1 MGQHYVP
8 EVYLK
13 EFSHKQGMFY
23 VFNKVDA
30 LKYPKYKIESKAYRS
45 YCQEKDFY
53 TIDTDSLNIL
63 GITENIDPYVVENKV
78 NKSFED
84 DYGKYFKLITSE
96 GFLAPTKAEIFIKM
110 LVHFKLRNKS
120 WRQSYNT
127 ERIISILQK
136 EVDNLTERAINNEL
150 HFENISVDVKIQ
162 TIEKVFNQYSE
173 TKDLDKQFQL
183 LGLLKRS
190 KYDTDLTIHFIDLL
204 MKSKWTLMVSD
215 GSSRFITTDN
225 PGFSIDRMGKLH
237 NTKFIEDA
245 KFYFPIS
252 PYYCIIIDT
261 GCNDIEFIFNPSK
274 KTIIHQVANF
284 ALVSIVNHNSAK
296 LANKYLFSDNPTIL
310 EYFKLNP

>member
-23 VFNKVDA
+23 VLNKADA

-53 TIDTDSLNIL
+53 TIDTDSLKIL

-84 DYGKYFKLITSE
+84 DYGKYFKLITSD

-136 EVDNLTERAINNEL
+136 EIDNLTERAINNEL
-150 HFENISVDVKIQ
+150 HFENIPIDVKIQ

-173 TKDLDKQFQL
+173 TKDLDKLFQL
-183 LGLLKRS
+183 WGLLRRS

-204 MKSKWTLMVSD
+204 LKSRWTL
-215 GSSRFITTDN
+215 
-225 PGFSIDRMGKLH
+225 L
-237 NTKFIEDA
+237 
-245 KFYFPIS
+245 IS
-252 PYYCIIIDT
+252 EA
-261 GCNDIEFIFNPSK
+261 G
-274 KTIIHQVANF
+274 
-284 ALVSIVNHNSAK
+284 L
-296 LANKYLFSDNPTIL
+296 
-310 EYFKLNP
+310 